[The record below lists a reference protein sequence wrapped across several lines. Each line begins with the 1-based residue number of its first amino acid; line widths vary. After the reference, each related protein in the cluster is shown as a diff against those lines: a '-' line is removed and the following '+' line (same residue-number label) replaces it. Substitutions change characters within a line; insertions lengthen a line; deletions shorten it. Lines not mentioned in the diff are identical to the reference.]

1 MAIQAQKGTKDMLP
15 SNAYKWQYI
24 EDKLRKISAEYGIR
38 EIRTPMFEATELFKR
53 GVGETTDVVQKEMY
67 TFEDKGGR
75 SITLKP
81 EGTAPA
87 VRALLKIVY
96 MQMLN
101 QQKCFISHHAL
112 DMKELRKED

>member
-1 MAIQAQKGTKDMLP
+1 MGNKMQAPKGTKDMLP
-15 SNAYKWQYI
+15 SDAYKWHYI
-24 EDKLRKISAEYGIR
+24 EDKLRKLSDEFGVR
-38 EIRTPMFEATELFKR
+38 EIRTPMFESTDLFKR

-87 VRALLKIVY
+87 VRAP
-96 MQMLN
+96 
-101 QQKCFISHHAL
+101 FIIPLAFNA
-112 DMKELRKED
+112 